1 MSLDAAAAA
10 LAEQAR
16 VVPGLLD
23 RALARSGVDVWQGPA
38 QERLLDDLRGLRS
51 VLRVAADEL
60 AFLATRLRAEAEEA
74 RLAQARASAAAAASA
89 TDRRVR

>member
-38 QERLLDDLRGLRS
+38 QARLSDDLLRLRATLRS
-51 VLRVAADEL
+51 VSDDLGHL
-60 AFLATRLRAEAEEA
+60 AGRLRAEAAEER
-74 RLAQARASAAAAASA
+74 RLAALAERP
-89 TDRRVR
+89 

>member
-38 QERLLDDLRGLRS
+38 QESLSDDLLRLRTTLRS
-51 VLRVAADEL
+51 VSDEL
-60 AFLATRLRAEAEEA
+60 AALASRLRAEAAEER
-74 RLAQARASAAAAASA
+74 RLAALAKRP
-89 TDRRVR
+89 